1 MSKKIIFWML
11 PLVLLLLSWS
21 SNDLN
26 NANSVD
32 EVATTNQLISLVND
46 YRQSIGKPLLI
57 RNATADK
64 LAAEHAN
71 YMISKKDVSTDNF
84 ETRWEA
90 LELKEK
96 AQDISENVGVD
107 ISAEKAMNAYLSR
120 VWLKA
125 NVEGDF
131 THTGIAVKKDAKG
144 RYFYTQ
150 IFYSK

>member
-1 MSKKIIFWML
+1 ML
-11 PLVLLLLSWS
+11 PLVLMLLSWS

-26 NANSVD
+26 NVNSVD
-32 EVATTNQLISLVND
+32 ETVTTNQLISLVND

-71 YMISKKDVSTDNF
+71 YMVSKKDVSTDNF
-84 ETRWEA
+84 VNRWEV
-90 LELKEK
+90 LESKEN

-120 VWLKA
+120 AWLKA

-131 THTGIAVKKDAKG
+131 THTGIAVKKDSEG